1 MEKPVSSRR
10 EFFLYWAG
18 IFVVA
23 FSFVSILLTFSGLI
37 TNVLSTNCYIPYV
50 SPMLGV
56 VQPAATQTAVTSVT
70 VTSVNGTQP
79 IPYQQ
84 LYPPPYQPPYQYC
97 YGSPIAAVVQFT
109 FQLLSSLI
117 FTGVGAY
124 MMLNGKK
131 H

>member
-1 MEKPVSSRR
+1 MEKTVSSLR
-10 EFFLYWAG
+10 EFLLYWAG

-37 TNVLSTNCYIPYV
+37 TNILNTNCYFPYV

-56 VQPAATQTAVTSVT
+56 TQSIATKTA

-79 IPYQQ
+79 IPPEQV
-84 LYPPPYQPPYQYC
+84 YPPPYQYC
-97 YGSPIAAVVQFT
+97 YGNPIAAVVQFT

-124 MMLNGKK
+124 MILNGKK

>member
-1 MEKPVSSRR
+1 MEKTVASRR

-37 TNVLSTNCYIPYV
+37 TNILSTNCYFPYV

-56 VQPAATQTAVTSVT
+56 VQPAVTQTAVTSVT

-79 IPYQQ
+79 IPPGQV
-84 LYPPPYQPPYQYC
+84 YPPPYPPPYQYC

-124 MMLNGKK
+124 MILNGKK

>member
-1 MEKPVSSRR
+1 MEKTVASRR

-37 TNVLSTNCYIPYV
+37 TNILSTNCYFPYV

-56 VQPAATQTAVTSVT
+56 TQPTATQTVVTSIT

-79 IPYQQ
+79 ILPEQV
-84 LYPPPYQPPYQYC
+84 YPPPYQYC

-124 MMLNGKK
+124 MILNGKK